1 LVLFYCGVFL
11 SCASTPKVKHPE
23 MVVSPPESWMGGRA
37 VGGVVESSWWNHL
50 GAAALDSLITEAWA
64 HNYDLQAAASR
75 LDMARAQARL
85 AGAPLQ
91 PQLNTTATG
100 SRRKQNFVGFP
111 LPTDEGAVP
120 SSTTSN
126 YGVDLNLGW
135 EVDLWGRLRAGA
147 AAALA
152 DVQATEADLR
162 GAHLSLAAQAARA
175 YFAAVEARRQVELAE
190 ATVENYRLSTEQI
203 HRRYQRGLRSSLDLR
218 LGRSS
223 LAAARATLQQRRQQ
237 QDRVRRQLELL
248 LGRYPEAVL
257 EVEGELPIL
266 ADPVPAGLPADLI
279 GRRPD
284 LVASERR
291 LAASHRRLAEA
302 RAALYPRI
310 SLTASGGRS
319 SSELGDLLDGD
330 FSVWNLLGN
339 ISQPILQ
346 GGRLRAGVDL
356 ARAGA
361 DQALLVYAGSVLR
374 AYAEVEAALAAE
386 VFLAAQEE
394 ALAIAVEE
402 ALAARQLAEQ
412 RYGRGLADLITLLEA
427 QRRAFDAESRL
438 LAVRRQRLD
447 ERVDLHLAL
456 GGGFTAEE
464 SEKLSLRPEKLR

>member
-1 LVLFYCGVFL
+1 MAV
-11 SCASTPKVKHPE
+11 P
-23 MVVSPPESWMGGRA
+23 PPESWTAGRTPAGGA
-37 VGGVVESSWWNHL
+37 VANSWWNHL
-50 GAAALDSLITEAWA
+50 GTAALDSLVTEAWA
-64 HNYDLQAAASR
+64 HNYDLQAAAAR
-75 LDMARAQARL
+75 LDMAQAQARL

-91 PQLNTTATG
+91 PQLSATAG
-100 SRRKQNFVGFP
+100 GARRKQNFIGFP
-111 LPTDEGAVP
+111 LSAEGGAVP
-120 SSTTSN
+120 RSTTSN
-126 YGVDLNLGW
+126 YGVDLNLSW

-152 DVQATEADLR
+152 DLQATGADLR
-162 GAHLSLAAQAARA
+162 GAYLSLAAQTARA
-175 YFAAVEARRQVELAE
+175 YFAAVEARRQVELAA

-203 HRRYQRGLRSSLDLR
+203 HHRYQRGLRSSLDLR
-218 LGRSS
+218 LGRSN
-223 LAAARATLQQRRQQ
+223 LAAARAALQQRRQQ

-248 LGRYPEAVL
+248 LGRYPEAAL
-257 EVEGELPIL
+257 EVEGELPVL
-266 ADPVPAGLPADLI
+266 AEPVPAGLPADLI

-284 LVASERR
+284 LAASERR
-291 LAASHRRLAEA
+291 LAASERRLAAA

-330 FSVWNLLGN
+330 FSVWNLVAN

-356 ARAGA
+356 ARAEA

-374 AYAEVEAALAAE
+374 AYAEVEEALAAE

-394 ALAIAVEE
+394 ALAVAVEE
-402 ALAARQLAEQ
+402 ALAARQLAAA
-412 RYGRGLADLITLLEA
+412 RYGKGLADLITLLEA

-447 ERVDLHLAL
+447 GRVDLHLAL
-456 GGGFTAEE
+456 GGGFAAPE
-464 SEKLSLRPEKLR
+464 SEPVSTTSAEKLP